1 MTSRVIHALLVC
13 FCVCASLWPDLSHG
27 DSFVVSDIRV
37 RGLQRVSA
45 GTVFNNLPVNVG
57 ERVDDERVR
66 QLIRALYKS
75 EFFEDIQL
83 SREGT
88 VLIVTLVERPAVD
101 KIEIKGNKAI
111 QTDKL
116 LEGLKK
122 QGMAVGEIFKR
133 ATLERMQ
140 TELQRQYVSQG
151 KYGAKITAEA
161 ATLPRNRV
169 SVKIDVVEGKNSEI
183 RHLNIVGNTVFPDE
197 ELLEQFELKLP
208 DWFSFYTGSAKYSR
222 EKLQGDI
229 EKLQSYYQDRGYVN
243 FKVDSTQV
251 SVTPDKQEVYITIN
265 VTEGKKFKVRKVD
278 LVGDIGDVQ
287 PGPLRALMLVS
298 PGQEFS
304 RALVTTTEDILQNA
318 LGNAGYTFA
327 NATGVPEENDDG
339 TVDVKFIVEIGKR
352 AYVRRLTFRGNTT
365 TQDEVLRR
373 EMRQIEGGWASTA
386 QIDLSK
392 VRLERLGFFKDVSVE
407 TPKVPGSDD
416 LVDVQ
421 FTVEEQPSASIS
433 ATLGYAQGA
442 GLLLGASYQDNNV
455 FGSGNNLSV
464 GVNWS
469 QFQKSLNFN
478 YFDPYFT
485 IDGISR
491 GYSAFYRRSDYQQQN
506 IASFTTDAYGVGVN
520 FAFPIGE
527 TERIGFGFGAESTT
541 ISAGSFPAREITDY
555 ISREGEQAYTYKVN
569 GSWNRSTLNRGLFA
583 TAGVSQQLGVEVAL
597 PGSTVAYYKLTYSG
611 QMFIPIVNDWTVRL
625 HTDIGYG
632 GGYLGAGELPFYDHF
647 FAGGFGSVRGFK
659 SNTLGPHST
668 PLPGSFIRSKN
679 GDPFGGNLLWVG
691 GAELLFPLPFIKDRR
706 SVRPAIFYDFGNVF
720 NTKCPR
726 YSVRCDE
733 VRFDELRYSIGVGV
747 TWLSGLGPLTFS
759 ISKPLNYDKQDNPEV
774 FQFELGQSF

>member
-1 MTSRVIHALLVC
+1 MTSRLIPALLL
-13 FCVCASLWPDLSHG
+13 CVSAWLSLAPSLSFA

-45 GTVFNNLPVNVG
+45 GTVFNNLPLNVG
-57 ERVDDERVR
+57 EQVDEDRIR

-75 EFFEDIQL
+75 EFFEDVQM
-83 SREGT
+83 SREGN
-88 VLIVTLVERPAVD
+88 VLIITLAERAAVD

-140 TELQRQYVSQG
+140 SELQRQYIAQG

-169 SVKIDVVEGKNSEI
+169 SVKVDIVEGKNAEI
-183 RHLNIVGNTVFPDE
+183 RHINIVGNTVFSDA

-208 DWFSFYTGSAKYSR
+208 DLFSFYSGNDKYSR

-229 EKLQSYYQDRGYVN
+229 DKLQSYYQDRGYVN
-243 FKVDSTQV
+243 FKVESTQV
-251 SVTPDKQEVYITIN
+251 SVTPDKREVYITIN
-265 VTEGKKFKVRKVD
+265 VREGKKYKVRRVD
-278 LVGDIGDVQ
+278 LVGDIGDVSL
-287 PGPLRALMLVS
+287 PPLKALMLVQ

-304 RALVTTTEDILQNA
+304 RALVTTTEETLQNA

-327 NATGVPEENDDG
+327 NASGVPEVNDDG
-339 TVDVKFIVEIGKR
+339 TVDVKFIVETGKR
-352 AYVRRLTFRGNTT
+352 AYVRRLTFHGNTT

-373 EMRQIEGGWASTA
+373 EMRQIEGGWASTS

-392 VRLERLGFFKDVSVE
+392 VRLERLGYFKEVTVE

-416 LVDVQ
+416 LVDVE

-433 ATLGYAQGA
+433 ATLGYAQGS
-442 GLLLGASYQDNNV
+442 GLLLGANYQDNNV
-455 FGSGNNLSV
+455 FGSGNNLQIGIS
-464 GVNWS
+464 WS
-469 QFQKSLNFN
+469 QFQKAVNFN

-491 GYSAFYRRSDYQQQN
+491 GYNVFYRRSDYRQQN
-506 IASFTTDAYGVGVN
+506 IASFSTDAYGGGVN

-527 TERIGFGFGAESTT
+527 TERIAFGFAAESTK
-541 ISAGSFPAREITDY
+541 ISAGSFPAREILDY
-555 ISREGEQAYTYKVN
+555 IDREGDQAYTFKLT
-569 GSWNRSTLNRGLFA
+569 GSWSSSTLNRGLFA
-583 TAGVSQQLGVEVAL
+583 TAGVSQQLGLELAL
-597 PGSTVAYYKLTYSG
+597 PGSTVAYYKLTYSA
-611 QMFIPIVNDWTVRL
+611 QMFIPVVDDWTLRL
-625 HTDIGYG
+625 HTDFGYG
-632 GGYLGAGELPFYDHF
+632 GGYLGNGELPFYDHF

-659 SNTLGPHST
+659 SNTLGPRTT
-668 PLPGSFIRSKN
+668 PIIPGFSRSRS
-679 GDPFGGNLLWVG
+679 GDPFGGNLLLVG
-691 GAELLFPLPFIKDRR
+691 GAELLFPLPFVKDRR
-706 SVRPAIFYDFGNVF
+706 AVRPAFFYDFGNVF
-720 NTKCPR
+720 NTKCPKF
-726 YSVRCDE
+726 SAHCDD
-733 VRFDELRYSIGVGV
+733 VNFNQLRYSIGVGV

-759 ISKPLNYDKQDNPEV
+759 ISKPLNFNKFDNAEA